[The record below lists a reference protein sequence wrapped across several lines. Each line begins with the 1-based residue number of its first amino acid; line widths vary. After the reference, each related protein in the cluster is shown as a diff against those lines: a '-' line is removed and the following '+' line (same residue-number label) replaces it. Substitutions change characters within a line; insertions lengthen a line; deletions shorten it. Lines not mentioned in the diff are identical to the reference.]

1 MDQQAL
7 DDAYT
12 QAVYAPNRDQILA
25 RYVVNSEIA
34 RRRLGPPQRFSYGP
48 TAVEGLDLHKA
59 KQPGAPIA
67 VFVHGGAWRAGE
79 AKNYAFPA
87 EMFVDA
93 GVHYVVLD
101 FINVIEAGGD
111 LTPMADQV
119 RRGIA
124 WAYKNAAQFGG
135 DPRRLYLV
143 SHSSGAHLAAVALT
157 TDWERDFGLPSN
169 LVKAALCASGMYDL
183 KPVRLS
189 ARNAYVKFTDEM
201 EEALSPQRH
210 LQRINC
216 PVVVAY
222 GTLETPEFQ
231 RQSRDFASALKQA
244 NKKVELLAGQGYNH
258 FELAETLASPYGVLG
273 RAALELLQL
282 AG

>member
-48 TAVEGLDLHKA
+48 TAVEGLDLYKA

-231 RQSRDFASALKQA
+231 RQARDFASALKQA